1 MRSIV
6 FKSTLTLL
14 VLGIVGAFAFNASFY
29 TNGLISTYFAVT
41 VGCGVIVLMNL
52 RPHTKDAAM
61 MVAGAIVLGTID
73 RFVFG
78 YQWKPVSIISFLGLS
93 SIAVLGFRSVWSEGR
108 KRKILVLGLIPFV
121 LFIGSEWLATPL
133 LHLTERIH
141 NGTLDLFLSYFD
153 ESLGVQASFVAGK
166 MFAYWPWLK
175 AISMFFYI
183 GLEIPLI
190 LVYVRHLVGKGERAL
205 PVMIIFMI
213 TGPIGVIFY
222 NLFPA
227 AGPFHLFGD
236 RFPFHPL
243 NSTQIRHLL
252 LEPTQIHAFPNAIPS
267 LHMTWV
273 LLAWWNS
280 QGLSR
285 LTRSIAFAFVA
296 FTVLATLGTGE
307 HYLVDLIVAFPYA
320 LMLQALPVLAR
331 RGREALV
338 PFLFGLSTVLLW
350 MTLLRFT
357 PNLFWISPVIPWT
370 LSAATIAASLWLKR
384 RLDRPCISST
394 EIAKVHSE
402 QELIGLVH

>member
-6 FKSTLTLL
+6 LKSALTVL
-14 VLGIVGAFAFNASFY
+14 VLGIVAAFAFNASFY
-29 TNGLISTYFAVT
+29 MNGLISTYFAVT
-41 VGCGVIVLMNL
+41 VACGVIVLVNL
-52 RPHTKDAAM
+52 RPNVRDAAM
-61 MVAGAIVLGTID
+61 MVAGAFLLAALD
-73 RFVFG
+73 YFVFG

-93 SIAVLGFRSVWSEGR
+93 AIAVLGFRSVWAEGR
-108 KRKILVLGLIPFV
+108 ELKILVLGLVPFV
-121 LFIGSEWLATPL
+121 LFIASEWLATPL

-141 NGTLDLFLSYFD
+141 SATLDLFLYYFD
-153 ESLGVQASFVAGK
+153 GSLGVQASFVAGK
-166 MFAYWPWLK
+166 MFAHWPWLK

-190 LVYVRHLVGKGERAL
+190 LVYVRHLVAQGERAL
-205 PVMIIFMI
+205 PVMIVFMI

-243 NSTQIRHLL
+243 NSTQVRHLL
-252 LEPTQIHAFPNAIPS
+252 LEPTPLHAFPNAIPS

-285 LTRSIAFAFVA
+285 LTRSIAFAFLA

-307 HYLVDLIVAFPYA
+307 HYLIDLIVAFPFA
-320 LMLQALPVLAR
+320 LMLQSLPTLAR
-331 RGREALV
+331 RRREGIV

-357 PNLFWISPVIPWT
+357 PNFFWISPVIPWT
-370 LSAATIAASLWLKR
+370 LSAATIVASIWLRR
-384 RLDRPCISST
+384 RLESSCVSSN
-394 EIAKVHSE
+394 EIPKVQVE
-402 QELIGLVH
+402 PELVSAVQ

>member
-1 MRSIV
+1 
-6 FKSTLTLL
+6 
-14 VLGIVGAFAFNASFY
+14 
-29 TNGLISTYFAVT
+29 
-41 VGCGVIVLMNL
+41 VLMNL
-52 RPHTKDAAM
+52 RPNAKDAAM
-61 MVAGAIVLGTID
+61 MVAGAILLGTID
-73 RFVFG
+73 RFIFG

-108 KRKILVLGLIPFV
+108 ERKTLVLGLIPFV

-141 NGTLDLFLSYFD
+141 NGTLDLYLYYFD

-175 AISMFFYI
+175 AISMFFYV

-190 LVYVRHLVGKGERAL
+190 LVYVRHLVAKGEKAL
-205 PVMIIFMI
+205 PVMIAFMI

-227 AGPFHLFGD
+227 AGPFHLFGG
-236 RFPFHPL
+236 RFPFDGL
-243 NSTQIRHLL
+243 NSMQVRHLL

-307 HYLVDLIVAFPYA
+307 HYLVDLIVAFPFA
-320 LMLQALPVLAR
+320 LMLQSLPVVMKR
-331 RGREALV
+331 QREAVV

-350 MTLLRFT
+350 ITLLRFT
-357 PNLFWISPVIPWT
+357 PNFFWISPMIPWT

-384 RLDRPCISST
+384 RLDSPCVLSNQT
-394 EIAKVHSE
+394 PEAEVKP
-402 QELIGLVH
+402 ELVSAIQ